1 MATETHETER
11 KYDLD
16 DFDPGAPL
24 PGLGSVPGVRAETG
38 GEVHELDAVYYDTA
52 DLRLASTRATLRR
65 RTGGDDAGW
74 HLKLP
79 VGGDTREE
87 LRLPLEEPGAE
98 TAGAGSG
105 VERAGAGSGV
115 ERAGP
120 GSGGGAG
127 EREPGGRA
135 ADGDSGGGA
144 VPEEFVRVLA
154 ARTRGAALVPVV
166 RLRTRRTTRLL
177 RDAEGRA
184 LAEIADDAVRAERLD
199 GQERAS
205 GWVSWREAEVELTEA
220 GTAALLDGVEERLR
234 EAGIRRAAGPS
245 KLARALTDTGT
256 PPPPL
261 APAAERDTAG
271 GHLLRYLRAQYL
283 AFLDHEAGT
292 RRARPDSVHKAR
304 VALRRT
310 RSALRSHRALLD
322 RARVDALRAEL
333 KWLAGELGAD
343 RDREVLEKRLR
354 ELLADVEGPLL
365 LGPAEA
371 RLTAWA
377 VRAGDTSR
385 ARALA
390 ALDDP
395 RCRALLDDWANL
407 LAAPPLTPAAVRPAP
422 KHFRKAIK
430 KERRRSRRLLTR
442 ALALPHGP
450 ARDVALHEAR
460 KKTKRLR
467 YAAES
472 ARPVLGKPAK
482 RLTREAKALTS
493 LLGDHH
499 DGVEARAAL
508 LRLATHAQT
517 AGEPGFTWGLL
528 YGREEGRAREYE
540 RRARAYE
547 AEMARRWAGGE

>member
-16 DFDPGAPL
+16 DLDPDTPL
-24 PGLGSVPGVRAETG
+24 PALGSLPGVGEETG

-65 RTGGDDAGW
+65 RTGGADAGW

-87 LRLPLEEPGAE
+87 LRLPLGEPGGGAADEEPG
-98 TAGAGSG
+98 
-105 VERAGAGSGV
+105 
-115 ERAGP
+115 
-120 GSGGGAG
+120 
-127 EREPGGRA
+127 
-135 ADGDSGGGA
+135 GDA

-199 GQERAS
+199 GGGGAES
-205 GWVSWREAEVELTEA
+205 GDAEVPWREAEVELTGT
-220 GTAALLDGVEERLR
+220 GTAALLDAVGERWR

-245 KLARALTDTGT
+245 KLVRALTETGT

-271 GHLLRYLRAQYL
+271 GHLLRYLRVQYL
-283 AFLDHEAGT
+283 AFLDREAGV
-292 RRARPDSVHKAR
+292 RRDRPDSVHKAR

-310 RSALRSHRALLD
+310 RSALRSHRTLLD
-322 RARVDALRAEL
+322 RGRVDALRAEL
-333 KWLAGELGAD
+333 KWLAGALGTD
-343 RDREVLEKRLR
+343 RDREVLEERLR
-354 ELLADVEGPLL
+354 GLLADVEGPLL
-365 LGPAEA
+365 FGPAEA
-371 RLTAWA
+371 RLTTWA

-385 ARALA
+385 ATVLA

-395 RCRALLDDWANL
+395 RCRALLDDWATL
-407 LAAPPLTPAAVRPAP
+407 LCAPPLTSAAVRPAP

-430 KERRRSRRLLTR
+430 KEGRRSRRLLAR

-482 RLTREAKALTS
+482 RRTREAKALTS
-493 LLGDHH
+493 LLGHHH
-499 DGVEARAAL
+499 DGVEARAVL
-508 LRLATHAQT
+508 LRLATQAQA
-517 AGEPGFTWGLL
+517 AGEAGFTWGLL
-528 YGREEGRAREYE
+528 YGREEARARGYE
-540 RRARAYE
+540 EEAGRLRAEGER
-547 AEMARRWAGGE
+547 AGGG